1 MVSRKDDRATPRRPA
16 SKIIW
21 SVACILV
28 VFAAVGAAASVSDAE
43 DLIYTLDS
51 VGAVKRFLALCEK
64 NAAAFEERSSRAGL
78 PSSCSPLVASTCAR
92 HWQLLSY
99 GVAGSFTKMDRMTIS
114 RCVGRTSIL
123 HIERDQ
129 PVEKDIDE
137 DHFVGVGA
145 FAAPKPTVTFANGT
159 EDAIVTKQSEA
170 KIDDSPF
177 HSEMYL
183 PYDIPIVVAF
193 NERESE
199 PGEQAVTRA
208 LWNLDRIDQKGLP
221 LDGTYSFKNH
231 GAGVN
236 VYVLDSGV
244 RRTHREFADRGRTR
258 VTFGYDFVDDH
269 VHAGDCD
276 GHGTHIAGTVGGH
289 AVGTAKEVNIHSVR
303 VLDCEGQGM
312 ISSVVSALEWIA
324 INHKPP
330 AVATLSL
337 GIPAGGWSEALER
350 TVERLIRDFNILV
363 VIASG
368 NSMLDSCTIAP
379 ANVKSSLTV
388 AGSDL
393 IRKFDDAI
401 HHRGTSDVL
410 YKYSNTGK
418 CVDIFAP
425 GTDIYSA
432 CGGKNRCR
440 RPGDDEY
447 AWSSG
452 TSMAVP
458 HVAGVAATILS
469 NFPNATASE
478 VKQMILDASV
488 PDQIDSSFK
497 AGAPLPSTPNRML
510 YSKIPGLEE
519 SSVPRTRGFS
529 FSGAQPIDPYYS
541 PEERRQFLR
550 MSFPDVVDVYL
561 NGLSDG
567 WQDWSWDVSTDDAM
581 GVSFSITY

>member
-1 MVSRKDDRATPRRPA
+1 
-16 SKIIW
+16 
-21 SVACILV
+21 
-28 VFAAVGAAASVSDAE
+28 
-43 DLIYTLDS
+43 
-51 VGAVKRFLALCEK
+51 
-64 NAAAFEERSSRAGL
+64 
-78 PSSCSPLVASTCAR
+78 
-92 HWQLLSY
+92 
-99 GVAGSFTKMDRMTIS
+99 
-114 RCVGRTSIL
+114 
-123 HIERDQ
+123 
-129 PVEKDIDE
+129 
-137 DHFVGVGA
+137 
-145 FAAPKPTVTFANGT
+145 
-159 EDAIVTKQSEA
+159 
-170 KIDDSPF
+170 
-177 HSEMYL
+177 
-183 PYDIPIVVAF
+183 
-193 NERESE
+193 
-199 PGEQAVTRA
+199 
-208 LWNLDRIDQKGLP
+208 
-221 LDGTYSFKNH
+221 
-231 GAGVN
+231 
-236 VYVLDSGV
+236 
-244 RRTHREFADRGRTR
+244 
-258 VTFGYDFVDDH
+258 
-269 VHAGDCD
+269 
-276 GHGTHIAGTVGGH
+276 
-289 AVGTAKEVNIHSVR
+289 
-303 VLDCEGQGM
+303 
-312 ISSVVSALEWIA
+312 
-324 INHKPP
+324 
-330 AVATLSL
+330 
-337 GIPAGGWSEALER
+337 
-350 TVERLIRDFNILV
+350 
-363 VIASG
+363 
-368 NSMLDSCTIAP
+368 MLDSCTIAP

-581 GVSFSITY
+581 GGRDDAGAPENEGGDDFRTVRVNILPGGALSFHSPEGFEAAAVEVWFRSETNYTEAADDIRITLESEEDLEEFIDEPSVVLATDDRWNIVLVEIPPQATVFDRITIRGRRAQHDVLSFEMYRISVFR